1 MHEISF
7 SEFAA
12 QTFAILPV
20 TKKTVENYEG
30 SVRRHFNPVIGSI
43 PVSKISKNQL
53 VKILEKLPPHTH
65 YQALMAVRV
74 IFREAL
80 YRELI
85 EESPAASIRTPKTPV
100 KPYNFLTWES
110 LQTIDFGYQTTRIR
124 FLALH
129 GLRWGEAAALRD
141 DDIYDGLVHVSKSVH
156 GATKSKAGVREVP
169 YISDFQPFPR
179 YQKSVAKALRPH
191 GVTIHSLRKT
201 YAYTLKSANVH
212 VTTAAKLLGHSNPLV
227 TMKIY
232 TAVLDDETVRAGEA
246 VKSFIMAGQK
256 LNGDQR
262 FQ

>member
-1 MHEISF
+1 MNEISF
-7 SEFAA
+7 HDFAK
-12 QTFAILPV
+12 QTLALLPI
-20 TKKTVENYEG
+20 TKKTFENYEG
-30 SVRRHFNPVIGSI
+30 SIRRHFDPIIGDHL
-43 PVSKISKNQL
+43 VAQVTKHQL
-53 VKILEKLPPHTH
+53 IAILEQLPPHTH

-80 YRELI
+80 YREI
-85 EESPAASIRTPKTPV
+85 ISESPAASIRTPKTPT

-110 LQTIDFGYQTTRIR
+110 LREIDFGPQTTRIR

-141 DDIYDGLVHVSKSVH
+141 EDIHDGLIYISRSVH

-169 YISDFQPFPR
+169 LISQFEPFPR
-179 YQKSVAKALRPH
+179 YQKSVAKALKPY

-201 YAYTLKSANVH
+201 YAYTLKSAQVH

-232 TAVLDDETVRAGEA
+232 TAVLDDETVKAGDA
-246 VKSFIMAGQK
+246 VKAYITSKALI
-256 LNGDQR
+256 
-262 FQ
+262 